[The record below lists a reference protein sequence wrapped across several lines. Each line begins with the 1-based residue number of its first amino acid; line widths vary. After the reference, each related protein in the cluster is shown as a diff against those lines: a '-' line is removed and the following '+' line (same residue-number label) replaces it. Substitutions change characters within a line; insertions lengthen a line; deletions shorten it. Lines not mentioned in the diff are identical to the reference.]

1 MLQQSLKLLKL
12 KPQEKG
18 YVGPTITKTKESI
31 NREDQNLVKKYKK
44 TMTGADATR
53 KKLDKDIRGYDHIVQ
68 YKDDHT
74 AYLRSDW
81 VDENIVETFRTGKD
95 PAERWVEQQQYN
107 RLLDPRNKSEAAIK
121 ARKEYQARL
130 KKNKNKKLTKK

>member
-1 MLQQSLKLLKL
+1 M
-12 KPQEKG
+12 KG
-18 YVGPTITKTKESI
+18 FKMKGFQPHSGSPMMKAGPISW
-31 NREDQNLVKKYKK
+31 LKK
-44 TMTGADATR
+44 TG
-53 KKLDKDIRGYDHIVQ
+53 KKAV
-68 YKDDHT
+68 
-74 AYLRSDW
+74 DW
-81 VDENIVETFRTGKD
+81 FDENIVETFRTGKD